1 MVAKIDQIGL
11 LTGAPQAATQ
21 QKVGSTNRTLL
32 TPIQPRCSA
41 FGRELRLRAV
51 DIFILD
57 ELRLDS
63 ASKFYPSI
71 HQNSSN
77 NVVTDYL

>member
-21 QKVGSTNRTLL
+21 QKVGSTNRALQADSTALQHFR
-32 TPIQPRCSA
+32 T
-41 FGRELRLRAV
+41 RAV
-51 DIFILD
+51 DKFIPE

-71 HQNSSN
+71 HRNSSN
-77 NVVTDYL
+77 NVVADCL